1 MIFIYQI
8 YAGNYY
14 GVGGGL
20 SYYSVTAAIFS
31 IATAISAGASG
42 SFVKLAKE
50 AYTIDKEKGKHRAIQ
65 MVRINLIIG
74 LFSNLAI
81 FILAFLSISDPINF
95 IMLLGAASAI
105 FIAFLRDIFF
115 NMMSVLNRFD
125 MASVVGG
132 LFGVIVFIYGFAII
146 FLGIPP
152 EFLAFG
158 PLVMILI
165 MLGLAMFFYNRI
177 KDDLGLGFKE
187 LLLPSKK
194 YPLEKAY
201 VKEYLKYTGLTTVS
215 NLVVFG
221 IFSHIVLLMA
231 YICYNFWGS
240 ALGLSGSITPL
251 NMTQLL
257 TLIDAFVFIEVAM
270 ILFAGPLNVE
280 IAEAYVKDDHVSMES
295 SINAVGKIGLV
306 IAIPISL
313 AMMVLARPLL
323 LVLAQGSVSTGDP
336 PIVTEALLFQG
347 WATMALTALGQAFY
361 GLACIY
367 GAALIGSGAAKRSA
381 IGFGIAAIILFIAT
395 PAFIFLF
402 GMLGGVL
409 PLFGTNTYSLIGAG
423 LSFLISGIFVLPY
436 LARATR
442 RHLHITYDLRIKR
455 LLVCMTILGFFLIF
469 APVNPYAQFLQSFL
483 PSLSVEILQILS
495 LLTFILLGGLLCII
509 LYCFFGVFG
518 KGDGKIIQDTFNS
531 FNLGWLARFL
541 RKIGRFFYKLNPF
554 NPK

>member
-1 MIFIYQI
+1 
-8 YAGNYY
+8 
-14 GVGGGL
+14 
-20 SYYSVTAAIFS
+20 
-31 IATAISAGASG
+31 
-42 SFVKLAKE
+42 
-50 AYTIDKEKGKHRAIQ
+50 
-65 MVRINLIIG
+65 
-74 LFSNLAI
+74 
-81 FILAFLSISDPINF
+81 
-95 IMLLGAASAI
+95 
-105 FIAFLRDIFF
+105 
-115 NMMSVLNRFD
+115 
-125 MASVVGG
+125 
-132 LFGVIVFIYGFAII
+132 
-146 FLGIPP
+146 
-152 EFLAFG
+152 
-158 PLVMILI
+158 
-165 MLGLAMFFYNRI
+165 
-177 KDDLGLGFKE
+177 
-187 LLLPSKK
+187 
-194 YPLEKAY
+194 
-201 VKEYLKYTGLTTVS
+201 
-215 NLVVFG
+215 
-221 IFSHIVLLMA
+221 
-231 YICYNFWGS
+231 
-240 ALGLSGSITPL
+240 
-251 NMTQLL
+251 
-257 TLIDAFVFIEVAM
+257 
-270 ILFAGPLNVE
+270 
-280 IAEAYVKDDHVSMES
+280 MES